1 MEYSELLIEDIACV
15 LDGLIDAEALPGID
29 DKPYIHGVEITKGN
43 NVDFLNFTFAIPNPE
58 DAINVVVELENG
70 QFQLRVDDCEEKET
84 GEYALPGLKTYL
96 QQHPSLQYE
105 DVIPKCEMNY
115 YIYKNIPEEYCKV
128 ATVAVALAVQEYISR
143 NCN

>member
-1 MEYSELLIEDIACV
+1 MDYSYLTIDETECLLYD
-15 LDGLIDAEALPGID
+15 LIDAEALPDID
-29 DKPYIHGVEITKGN
+29 CKPYTDGVKESDGST
-43 NVDFLNFTFAIPNPE
+43 VEFLTFSFAVADPE
-58 DAINVVVELENG
+58 DGINIVVELENG
-70 QFQLRVDDCEEKET
+70 QFLLRVDDCEEKET
-84 GEYALPGLKTYL
+84 GEYALPGLKQYL

-128 ATVAVALAVQEYISR
+128 ATVAVALAVQEYIDR